1 MLKPL
6 KLSKTTRW
14 ILTIGILAILLASL
28 GIIYARQTTELRE
41 LNTSVAQAHQ
51 DFIKYTTQRKEL
63 EEGLETKL
71 GQTKSSIASL
81 QDEFGQYTESIEI
94 NKALFETA
102 DEVNVTITE
111 LSSSPPKEEKL
122 NGITY
127 QVFTLRLAVEGKV
140 VPLPD
145 FIRFIMKL
153 SDKFPSSDINS
164 VKVTASDEEGS
175 LDLSMKIYTYEA
187 K

>member
-1 MLKPL
+1 MSKSLKI
-6 KLSKTTRW
+6 SKTTRW

-63 EEGLETKL
+63 EEGLEAKL
-71 GQTKSSIASL
+71 RQTKSSIASL

-102 DEVNVTITE
+102 DEATVTITN
-111 LSSSPPKEEKL
+111 LSSSSPAEEEL

-127 QVFTLRLAVEGKV
+127 QVFTLRLAAEGEV
-140 VPLPD
+140 VALLN
-145 FIRFIMKL
+145 FIRKL

-164 VKVTASDEEGS
+164 IKVTASDEEGS
-175 LDLSMKIYTYEA
+175 LDLSMKIYAYEA

>member
-1 MLKPL
+1 MSKSL

-14 ILTIGILAILLASL
+14 ILTIGVLAILLASL
-28 GIIYARQTTELRE
+28 GIIYARQTTEQRE
-41 LNTSVAQAHQ
+41 LNASVAQAHQ
-51 DFIKYTTQRKEL
+51 NFIKYTTQKKEM
-63 EEGLETKL
+63 EKGLETKL
-71 GQTKSSIASL
+71 GQAKSSIASL

-102 DEVNVTITE
+102 DEATVTITN
-111 LSSSPPKEEKL
+111 LSSSPPAKEEL

-127 QVFTLRLAVEGKV
+127 QVFTLRLAAEGKGV
-140 VPLPD
+140 ALLN
-145 FIRFIMKL
+145 FIRFIRKL

-164 VKVTASDEEGS
+164 IKVTVSDEKGS
-175 LDLSMKIYTYEA
+175 LNLSMKIYTYEA

>member
-1 MLKPL
+1 MLKSL
-6 KLSKTTRW
+6 KISKTTRW

-28 GIIYARQTTELRE
+28 GIIYARQAAELRE

-63 EEGLETKL
+63 EEGLEAKL

-102 DEVNVTITE
+102 DEANVTITK

-127 QVFTLRLAVEGKV
+127 QVFTLSLAAEGEV
-140 VPLPD
+140 VALLN
-145 FIRFIMKL
+145 FIRKL
-153 SDKFPSSDINS
+153 SDKFPSSNINS
-164 VKVTASDEEGS
+164 IKVTASDKEGS

>member
-1 MLKPL
+1 M
-6 KLSKTTRW
+6 
-14 ILTIGILAILLASL
+14 TIGILAILLASL
-28 GIIYARQTTELRE
+28 GIIYARQTTEQRE

-63 EEGLETKL
+63 EKGLETKL
-71 GQTKSSIASL
+71 GQAKSSIASL
-81 QDEFGQYTESIEI
+81 QDEFCQYTESIEI

-102 DEVNVTITE
+102 DEANVTITK
-111 LSSSPPKEEKL
+111 LSSSPPEEEEL

-127 QVFTLRLAVEGKV
+127 QVFTLRLAAEGEV
-140 VPLPD
+140 VPLLN
-145 FIRFIMKL
+145 FIRKL

-164 VKVTASDEEGS
+164 IKVTASDEEGS
-175 LDLSMKIYTYEA
+175 LNLSMKIYTYEA

>member
-1 MLKPL
+1 M
-6 KLSKTTRW
+6 
-14 ILTIGILAILLASL
+14 TIGILAILLASL
-28 GIIYARQTTELRE
+28 GIIYARQTTEIRE

-63 EEGLETKL
+63 EEGLEAKL

-102 DEVNVTITE
+102 DEVNVIITK

-127 QVFTLRLAVEGKV
+127 QVFTLRLAVVEGKV
-140 VPLPD
+140 VGPPLPD

-153 SDKFPSSDINS
+153 RDKFPSSDINS